1 MKKAFFICFLFVF
14 YATFCIASGSEVK
27 VFDVNGLKVIFKPTA
42 KEVISVRIFFR
53 GGTVNYAKSH
63 EGIEA
68 LTLALLTEGG
78 TQSKNKFQFHA
89 EAERMGTEFGSSS
102 SYDYS
107 ELNMTCV
114 RMHWNESWNLFTD
127 ALLNPRFEEEAFQ
140 LLKEKMITAAR
151 QTETNPDAHLRNLA
165 MQHAFEGGHYGKVP
179 DGTPESLQALSL
191 SDVQNHYKKIIGK
204 KRCFLVVVGNIQPD
218 DLIAK
223 IKSSLASLPN
233 GTPVMSEPRQLITK
247 PGIFIEDRDIATN
260 YIRGMM
266 SAPAMNH
273 PDGVAMRLAMAILRD
288 HFFVELRTKRS
299 LTYAPQ
305 AAYSASIVH
314 NPYNIIYAS
323 TQKPKES
330 LQVMIDVINKFKAE
344 GFKQKELDN
353 QKEQSITQYYMG
365 LQSAR
370 DQSYNLGMAEMWG
383 DVKIADTYHERIR
396 AVTLKQLNRVF
407 DQYTNAI
414 RWTYLGKKDE
424 VNEADFLQTRQSKYK
439 PY

>member
-1 MKKAFFICFLFVF
+1 
-14 YATFCIASGSEVK
+14 
-27 VFDVNGLKVIFKPTA
+27 
-42 KEVISVRIFFR
+42 
-53 GGTVNYAKSH
+53 
-63 EGIEA
+63 
-68 LTLALLTEGG
+68 
-78 TQSKNKFQFHA
+78 
-89 EAERMGTEFGSSS
+89 
-102 SYDYS
+102 
-107 ELNMTCV
+107 
-114 RMHWNESWNLFTD
+114 
-127 ALLNPRFEEEAFQ
+127 
-140 LLKEKMITAAR
+140 
-151 QTETNPDAHLRNLA
+151 
-165 MQHAFEGGHYGKVP
+165 
-179 DGTPESLQALSL
+179 
-191 SDVQNHYKKIIGK
+191 
-204 KRCFLVVVGNIQPD
+204 VGNIQPD

-439 PY
+439 HY